1 MMALNDK
8 IGTYGSYLWRIWFVV
23 LAFSLTVVV
32 FLPVFVLSFNKKHYR
47 YAYFFIRMWSIF
59 LFYGMGLRYDLIN
72 NSGQKIDRKNQYII
86 ISNHTSMMDIMLMFV
101 LFPYHPICF
110 VGKQELEKIP
120 IFGLIYKRICV
131 MVDRNSSQ
139 SRAKVYEKCA
149 ERISQKNSIVIFP
162 EGGIP
167 DDTNVVLDKFKD
179 GAFKISEE
187 HCLPIVVF
195 TFSGLKKIFPYD
207 NSKGRPGRVK
217 VYLNS
222 ILEPSQSSINKNKA
236 FEIIENTLLNSN
248 Q

>member
-1 MMALNDK
+1 MMVLNDK

-23 LAFSLTVVV
+23 LAFSLTVVA

-86 ISNHTSMMDIMLMFV
+86 ISNHTSMMDIMLMCV

-187 HCLPIVVF
+187 HHLPIAVF

-207 NSKGRPGRVK
+207 NSKGRPSRVK

-236 FEIIENTLLNSN
+236 FEMIENTLLNSN